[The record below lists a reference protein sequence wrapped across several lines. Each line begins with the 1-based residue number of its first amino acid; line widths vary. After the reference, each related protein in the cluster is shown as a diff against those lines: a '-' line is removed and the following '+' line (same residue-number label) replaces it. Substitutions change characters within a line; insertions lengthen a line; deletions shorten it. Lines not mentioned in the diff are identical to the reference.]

1 MFPLSIVLHGF
12 SFINSIFL
20 MIAKDY
26 MGIRHLIRRGKKGCL
41 SEKIRANQKVAYSE
55 KTGYRSQRNTSL

>member
-1 MFPLSIVLHGF
+1 MVPLSIVLHGF

-20 MIAKDY
+20 AIAKDY

-41 SEKIRANQKVAYSE
+41 SEKIRANQKIVY
-55 KTGYRSQRNTSL
+55 